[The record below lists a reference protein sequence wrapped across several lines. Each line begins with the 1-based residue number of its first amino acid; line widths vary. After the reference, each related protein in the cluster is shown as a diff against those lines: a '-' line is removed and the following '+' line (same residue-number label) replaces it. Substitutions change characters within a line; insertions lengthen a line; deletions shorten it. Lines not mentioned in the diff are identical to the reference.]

1 MELNTKC
8 ILIQPFQCPQ
18 ASPFLAMVYCKD
30 VDKNILMGKGKGGE
44 VGWGEGREDIVN
56 AAKSIIGMTPKLS
69 GIDLSYPS
77 CPLLLPLPHPHKI
90 VLSVRRIPYQF
101 CLSCDIN
108 KV

>member
-8 ILIQPFQCPQ
+8 ILIQPSQCPQ

-44 VGWGEGREDIVN
+44 VGGGEGREDVVN

-77 CPLLLPLPHPHKI
+77 APFCCPFPTPIKLCC
-90 VLSVRRIPYQF
+90 Q
-101 CLSCDIN
+101 
-108 KV
+108 